1 MQFRVFLFLLEE
13 WCDLFCL
20 FYVPYYSLPK
30 ELGHVLLAL
39 DV

>member
-20 FYVPYYSLPK
+20 FYVSYYSLPK

-39 DV
+39 GV